1 MFRCAG
7 TEERREI
14 LEAAPMSKL
23 FSSGKLGPNALSH
36 RVVFAPMTRLRSDT
50 LDTPLPMMADF
61 YGQRAS
67 PGGFLIA
74 ESAAISIASRS

>member
-23 FSSGKLGPNALSH
+23 FSSGKLGPYALSH

-50 LDTPLPMMADF
+50 LDTPLPKVET
-61 YGQRAS
+61 QLVRAW
-67 PGGFLIA
+67 LARIIA
-74 ESAAISIASRS
+74 KHFVQ